1 MTGGR
6 SEAMAG
12 NGRVGVVGD
21 YGPDNHTHQA
31 TNAALGHAGVVFEW
45 LATTDVKPDRPAA
58 RLDGFAGLVIAPSSP
73 YRSME
78 GALAAIRFARERG
91 VPLVGT

>member
-1 MTGGR
+1 MTLL
-6 SEAMAG
+6 
-12 NGRVGVVGD
+12 VGIVGD
-21 YGPDNHTHQA
+21 FDPGNHTHQA
-31 TNAALGHAGVVFEW
+31 TNRGLADAGIRFEW
-45 LATTDVKPDRPAA
+45 VSTSAVQPDRPQE
-58 RLDGFAGLVIAPSSP
+58 RLAGYTGLFIAPWSP